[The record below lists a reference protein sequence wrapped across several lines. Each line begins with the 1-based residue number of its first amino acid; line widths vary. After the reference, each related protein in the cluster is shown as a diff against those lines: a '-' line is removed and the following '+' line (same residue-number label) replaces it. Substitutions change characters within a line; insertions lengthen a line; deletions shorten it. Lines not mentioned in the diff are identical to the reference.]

1 MIYYPTLKLHESQP
15 ESPPGEKGALGL
27 RQCYSQGVNMAS
39 KASEVLTLSLAD
51 QGHRRLARALQE
63 QRLLLVCLALF
74 CVIGSPYAT
83 IGNAQEVLGPCDPS
97 FVQQWSQPQV
107 TPIAYRVTAATP
119 EASSGAVRLEWLGH
133 SSFVLTSPTGTRI
146 LTDPHAFYPLHEAPD
161 ASTISNLHV
170 THSDVRGVPGNP
182 RVLWGITHEQGW
194 NKVALMIGDIG
205 VFNVPSYASRVEPEQ
220 SPIQNSIF
228 AFRTGGLCLVHLG
241 NLRHL
246 LTPQQLQR
254 LGRPDVV
261 MVPADGSWTM
271 SFEDVLTVIDQLRP
285 ALVIPMHI
293 DTLQQALAFAQH
305 TGSRY
310 PVRQVPERSLILSRQ
325 LLPAATTIVLF
336 GGS

>member
-1 MIYYPTLKLHESQP
+1 
-15 ESPPGEKGALGL
+15 
-27 RQCYSQGVNMAS
+27 
-39 KASEVLTLSLAD
+39 
-51 QGHRRLARALQE
+51 
-63 QRLLLVCLALF
+63 
-74 CVIGSPYAT
+74 
-83 IGNAQEVLGPCDPS
+83 
-97 FVQQWSQPQV
+97 
-107 TPIAYRVTAATP
+107 
-119 EASSGAVRLEWLGH
+119 LGH

-170 THSDVRGVPGNP
+170 THSDVRGLPGNP

-310 PVRQVPERSLILSRQ
+310 PVRQVPERSLTLSRQ

>member
-1 MIYYPTLKLHESQP
+1 
-15 ESPPGEKGALGL
+15 
-27 RQCYSQGVNMAS
+27 MAS

-170 THSDVRGVPGNP
+170 THSDVRGLPGNP

-310 PVRQVPERSLILSRQ
+310 PVRQVPERSLTLSRQ

>member
-1 MIYYPTLKLHESQP
+1 MLWAYQK
-15 ESPPGEKGALGL
+15 
-27 RQCYSQGVNMAS
+27 
-39 KASEVLTLSLAD
+39 
-51 QGHRRLARALQE
+51 
-63 QRLLLVCLALF
+63 QRLLLMCLALF
-74 CVIGSPYAT
+74 CMLGNTYGA
-83 IGNAQEVLGPCDPS
+83 IGNAQGVLGPCDPS
-97 FVQQWSQPQV
+97 FVQQWGQPQA

-119 EASSGAVRLEWLGH
+119 EAAAGTVRLAWLGH
-133 SSFVLTSPTGTRI
+133 SSFVLTSPTGTRM
-146 LTDPHAFYPLHEAPD
+146 LTDPHSFYPLHEAPD

-170 THSDVRGVPGNP
+170 THSDVHGLPGHP
-182 RVLWGITHEQGW
+182 RLLWGITHEQGW
-194 NKVALMIGDIG
+194 NKLALMIGDIG

-228 AFRTGGLCLVHLG
+228 VFRTGGLCLVHLG
-241 NLRHL
+241 NLRHP

-293 DTLQQALAFAQH
+293 DTPQQALAFVQH

-310 PVRQVPERSLILSRQ
+310 PVRQVPERSLTLSRQ
-325 LLPAATTIVLF
+325 LLPATTTIVHF

>member
-1 MIYYPTLKLHESQP
+1 
-15 ESPPGEKGALGL
+15 
-27 RQCYSQGVNMAS
+27 MAS

-170 THSDVRGVPGNP
+170 THSDVRGLPGNP

-310 PVRQVPERSLILSRQ
+310 PVRQIPERSLTLSRQ

>member
-170 THSDVRGVPGNP
+170 THSDVRGLPGNP

-310 PVRQVPERSLILSRQ
+310 PVRQIPERSLTLSRQ

>member
-1 MIYYPTLKLHESQP
+1 
-15 ESPPGEKGALGL
+15 
-27 RQCYSQGVNMAS
+27 MAS
-39 KASEVLTLSLAD
+39 KTLDVKDLSLAD
-51 QGHRRLARALQE
+51 QGRERIAWVRQE
-63 QRLLLVCLALF
+63 QHLLPVCLALL
-74 CVIGSPYAT
+74 CVVASTYGA

-107 TPIAYRVTAATP
+107 TPIAHRLADTTP

-133 SSFVLTSPTGTRI
+133 SSFLLTSPTGTRI
-146 LTDPHAFYPLHEAPD
+146 LTDPHAFYPLHETPD

-170 THSDVRGVPGNP
+170 THSDVRGLPGNP
-182 RVLWGITHEQGW
+182 RLLWGLTPEQGW
-194 NKVALMIGDIG
+194 NKLALMIGDIG
-205 VFNVPSYASRVEPEQ
+205 VFNVPSYSSRVEPEQ

-241 NLRHL
+241 NLRHP
-246 LTPQQLQR
+246 LTPHQLQR

-261 MVPADGSWTM
+261 MIPADGSWTM

-285 ALVIPMHI
+285 SLVIPMHI
-293 DTLQQALAFAQH
+293 DTPQQALLFVQN
-305 TGSRY
+305 TGGRY
-310 PVRQVPERSLILSRQ
+310 PVRPVPERALTLSRQ

>member
-1 MIYYPTLKLHESQP
+1 
-15 ESPPGEKGALGL
+15 
-27 RQCYSQGVNMAS
+27 MAS

-107 TPIAYRVTAATP
+107 TPIGYRVTAATP

-170 THSDVRGVPGNP
+170 THSDVRGLPGNP

-310 PVRQVPERSLILSRQ
+310 PVRQVPERSLTLSRQ
-325 LLPAATTIVLF
+325 LLPTATTIVLF